1 LSTATLRHIRL
12 FDKTKVLHVELH
24 LLEFLGFAL
33 QFCLLFCNPLSC
45 WRTSNLNQQLGLEPS
60 IRDLEFFLNLLE
72 AESVFDQ
79 GPH

>member
-1 LSTATLRHIRL
+1 MRL
-12 FDKTKVLHVELH
+12 FGKPKVLHVELH
-24 LLEFLGFAL
+24 LLELLGFAL
-33 QFCLLFCNPLSC
+33 QFCLLFCNPLSR